1 MIRLFAAIAI
11 PEQIRIR
18 LSLMQGG
25 VPGARWS
32 PIENLHLTLRF
43 IGEVDH
49 VVARDIDS
57 VLAGMRMTAFD
68 LTLKGVG
75 EFGGREPRAL
85 WAGVQ
90 ASEPLARLAAKI
102 ETALRRMGIESDER
116 KYTPHVTL
124 AYLKDAPLQ
133 KVSEFL
139 VTHSLF
145 NSGPFHVSSF
155 GLYSSHPSSKGSQY
169 ILEQSYELGIEV

>member
-1 MIRLFAAIAI
+1 MIRLFTAIAI
-11 PEQIRIR
+11 PEQIRVR

-32 PIENLHLTLRF
+32 PLENLHLTLRF

-49 VVARDIDS
+49 VTARDIDS
-57 VLAGMRMTAFD
+57 MLAGMRMNAFD

-90 ASEPLARLAAKI
+90 PSEPLARLASKI
-102 ETALRRMGIESDER
+102 ETALHRMGIEGEAR
-116 KYTPHVTL
+116 KYTPHITL

-139 VTHSLF
+139 ASHSLF
-145 NSGPFHVSSF
+145 DSGPFHVSSF

-169 ILEQSYELGIEV
+169 TLEASYALGSEG

>member
-11 PEQIRIR
+11 PEQIRVR

-32 PIENLHLTLRF
+32 PVENLHLTLRF
-43 IGEVDH
+43 IGEVDQ
-49 VVARDIDS
+49 VTARDIDGM
-57 VLAGMRMTAFD
+57 LANMRMNAFD

-90 ASEPLARLAAKI
+90 ASEPLTRLASKI
-102 ETALRRMGIESDER
+102 ETALHRMGIEGETR

-124 AYLKDAPLQ
+124 AYLKDAPLL

-139 VTHSLF
+139 ATYSLF
-145 NSGPFHVSSF
+145 NSGPFRVSSF

-169 ILEQSYELGIEV
+169 ILESSYELGSAG